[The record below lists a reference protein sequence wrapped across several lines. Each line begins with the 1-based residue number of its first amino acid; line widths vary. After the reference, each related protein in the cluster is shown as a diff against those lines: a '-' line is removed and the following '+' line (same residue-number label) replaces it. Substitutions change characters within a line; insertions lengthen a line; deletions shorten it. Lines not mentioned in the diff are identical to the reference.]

1 MRELDSKVYNVL
13 FANNLNSIGKYEKLR
28 DIVREAYDMGS
39 RDSDKVM
46 FDLLAGTFDDV
57 EFSEVVTP
65 LFIL

>member
-13 FANNLNSIGKYEKLR
+13 FANNLNSIEKYEKLR

-57 EFSEVVTP
+57 EF
-65 LFIL
+65 

>member
-1 MRELDSKVYNVL
+1 MRELDSKVYSVL
-13 FANNLNSIGKYEKLR
+13 FTNNLNSMEKYEKLR

-57 EFSEVVTP
+57 EF
-65 LFIL
+65 

>member
-1 MRELDSKVYNVL
+1 MRELDSKVYNIL
-13 FANNLNSIGKYEKLR
+13 FANNLNSIEKYEKLR

-57 EFSEVVTP
+57 EF
-65 LFIL
+65 

>member
-13 FANNLNSIGKYEKLR
+13 FAKNLNSIEKYEKLR

-57 EFSEVVTP
+57 EF
-65 LFIL
+65 

>member
-1 MRELDSKVYNVL
+1 MKELDNKVYSVL
-13 FANNLNSIGKYEKLR
+13 FSNNLNSMEKYEKLR

-57 EFSEVVTP
+57 EF
-65 LFIL
+65 

>member
-1 MRELDSKVYNVL
+1 MRELDNKVYSVL
-13 FANNLNSIGKYEKLR
+13 FSNNLNSMEKYEKLR

-57 EFSEVVTP
+57 EF
-65 LFIL
+65 